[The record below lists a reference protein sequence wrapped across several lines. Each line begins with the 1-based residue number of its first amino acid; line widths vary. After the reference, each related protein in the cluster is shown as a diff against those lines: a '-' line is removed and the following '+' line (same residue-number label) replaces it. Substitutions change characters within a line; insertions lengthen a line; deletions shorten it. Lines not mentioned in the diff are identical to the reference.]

1 MSLPI
6 LFFSKLFQYF
16 ISVAFHI
23 SFRTKLTK
31 CAKNTLRILFRIKL
45 NLQINM
51 KRIGMLTICV
61 FQFGKHSMSFH
72 LFRSP
77 IFFLLAFVL
86 FQRTDSTHVLLEMYL
101 LYSFWGCYYTQVY
114 IYIYLSIHSLYSANM
129 VNSLNSSRSFFQDSW
144 GFFTQAIMTFV
155 KRESFIS
162 RFLICTLFNF
172 FFLLYGTGQ
181 YLQHNVELEW

>member
-51 KRIGMLTICV
+51 KRIDRYVNYMCISIRETQYVFPLIQVSNLFFISICTFLANRFYTCFVRNVPLV
-61 FQFGKHSMSFH
+61 FFFG
-72 LFRSP
+72 
-77 IFFLLAFVL
+77 
-86 FQRTDSTHVLLEMYL
+86 VLLYTGLYL
-101 LYSFWGCYYTQVY
+101 
-114 IYIYLSIHSLYSANM
+114 YLSIHTQFVFSKHGKLTEQ
-129 VNSLNSSRSFFQDSW
+129 FQEL
-144 GFFTQAIMTFV
+144 F
-155 KRESFIS
+155 S
-162 RFLICTLFNF
+162 RFLGIFHIGNYDICEEGKFHFKISNLYTL
-172 FFLLYGTGQ
+172 
-181 YLQHNVELEW
+181 